1 MGLIDPQIYFD
12 NNVPEIIK
20 GLYDNKVYFREPL
33 HLIEFLKDISNNQ
46 LTAQN
51 IIDRNQAIDNY
62 LKYQQEQQIKNV
74 IYE

>member
-33 HLIEFLKDISNNQ
+33 HLIEFLKDISHNQ
-46 LTAQN
+46 LTAEN
-51 IIDRNQAIDNY
+51 LIDRDQAISDY
-62 LKYQQEQQIKNV
+62 LKYQQDEQIKNV
-74 IYE
+74 VYE